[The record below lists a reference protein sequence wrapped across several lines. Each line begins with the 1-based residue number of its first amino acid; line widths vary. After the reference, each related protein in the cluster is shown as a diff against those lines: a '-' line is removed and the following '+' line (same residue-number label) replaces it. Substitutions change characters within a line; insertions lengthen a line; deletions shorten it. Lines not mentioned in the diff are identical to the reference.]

1 MAANA
6 SLPNVAFYDAE
17 CGVYART
24 YEEPWKQDTDS
35 GQVTQKVFVHLYRYP
50 GEDEAAM
57 ADIVRKVEEVL
68 KAKKER
74 RSVSPE
80 LWSACRPFL
89 KEHQDAAGKTA
100 WLRDDDAISK
110 TVRYEGRFVIRSNV
124 EPNPFAALKIYRMR
138 NVVEQDFNQFKNWVD
153 GARMRCTGKTYLGRL
168 LVCTIA
174 ASLRLM
180 MLQRAKRNAAG
191 SDVKIPKNSLD
202 VLMTILRKI
211 RAERRKDGN
220 AWVVST
226 LTKKQGD
233 MLALLGL
240 ANLPRTLR

>member
-1 MAANA
+1 
-6 SLPNVAFYDAE
+6 
-17 CGVYART
+17 
-24 YEEPWKQDTDS
+24 
-35 GQVTQKVFVHLYRYP
+35 
-50 GEDEAAM
+50 
-57 ADIVRKVEEVL
+57 
-68 KAKKER
+68 
-74 RSVSPE
+74 
-80 LWSACRPFL
+80 
-89 KEHQDAAGKTA
+89 
-100 WLRDDDAISK
+100 
-110 TVRYEGRFVIRSNV
+110 
-124 EPNPFAALKIYRMR
+124 
-138 NVVEQDFNQFKNWVD
+138 
-153 GARMRCTGKTYLGRL
+153 MRCTRKTYFGRL

-174 ASLRLM
+174 ASRRLM
-180 MLQRAKRNAAG
+180 MLQRAKRNAVG

>member
-1 MAANA
+1 M
-6 SLPNVAFYDAE
+6 
-17 CGVYART
+17 
-24 YEEPWKQDTDS
+24 
-35 GQVTQKVFVHLYRYP
+35 
-50 GEDEAAM
+50 
-57 ADIVRKVEEVL
+57 
-68 KAKKER
+68 
-74 RSVSPE
+74 
-80 LWSACRPFL
+80 
-89 KEHQDAAGKTA
+89 
-100 WLRDDDAISK
+100 
-110 TVRYEGRFVIRSNV
+110 

>member
-1 MAANA
+1 
-6 SLPNVAFYDAE
+6 
-17 CGVYART
+17 
-24 YEEPWKQDTDS
+24 
-35 GQVTQKVFVHLYRYP
+35 
-50 GEDEAAM
+50 
-57 ADIVRKVEEVL
+57 
-68 KAKKER
+68 
-74 RSVSPE
+74 
-80 LWSACRPFL
+80 
-89 KEHQDAAGKTA
+89 
-100 WLRDDDAISK
+100 
-110 TVRYEGRFVIRSNV
+110 
-124 EPNPFAALKIYRMR
+124 MR

-211 RAERRKDGN
+211 RAERRRDGN
-220 AWVVST
+220 AWVVRT
-226 LTKKQGD
+226 LTKKQRD

-240 ANLPRTLR
+240 ANPPRTLR